1 MIRKETIDKIFEIAA
16 IEEVVGDFVNLKK
29 RGANL
34 LGNCPFH
41 NEKTPSFTVSPSKGI
56 YKCFGCGK
64 AGNSVNFIMEHEKL
78 TYPDALRQL
87 AKKYNIAI
95 EEDETI
101 SDLDREK
108 YNHRESLM
116 LTSDFAKKFFAET
129 LWNTPYGQTVGLTY
143 FKERAFRE
151 DIVKKFELGFSP
163 QEWSGLTD
171 AAKKEGF
178 DERYLIETG
187 LSIFNEE
194 KKSVYDR
201 FRNRVMFPIHN
212 ITGRVIAFGGR
223 ILATNPNSPKYVN
236 SPESEIY
243 HKSHV
248 LYGIYF
254 AKKAIREFD
263 NCFLV
268 EGYTDVVSLHQSG
281 IENVV
286 ASSGT
291 SLTTDQIRLI
301 ARFTKNITIL
311 YDGDP
316 AGIKAS
322 LRGIDMILEEGL
334 NVKIVLFPD
343 GHDPDSYVRE
353 VGGNA
358 FQEYVLKTQSDFIV
372 FKTNLLLADINNDP
386 IKKADLIRDIVESI
400 SKIPDAIKASL
411 FIKECSKLMDMDE
424 RLLLSELNK
433 FSLKKVK
440 KANNQEELSTI
451 GIESE
456 IYEAPAAIENRLN
469 DSQEKEIIRILV
481 NYAEQKIT
489 LADETGAP
497 VSFSVAEY
505 ILQVIE
511 QEQLSFVNEPY
522 VQMLGIIQQAVAN
535 RIAPSQTF
543 FSNHANQI
551 TATLAAVLL
560 SSPHNLSE
568 RWKEHDIFIPQE
580 EKILEKVVKSAL
592 NHLRL
597 NKSKKL
603 FFEIGERLKEN
614 LSEEETTMYLQTH
627 MAMREQIK
635 FIEKE
640 LGLVVLK

>member
-101 SDLDREK
+101 SDEDRDK

-116 LTSDFAKKFFAET
+116 LTSDFAKKFFVDT
-129 LWNTPYGQTVGLTY
+129 LWNSEYGQTVGLSY

-163 QEWSGLTD
+163 QEWSGLTE
-171 AAKKEGF
+171 AAKEAGF
-178 DERYLIETG
+178 EDRYLIETG
-187 LSIFNEE
+187 LSILHEE

-243 HKSHV
+243 HKSNV

-254 AKKAIREFD
+254 AKKTIRDLD

-291 SLTTDQIRLI
+291 SLTTEQIRLI
-301 ARFTKNITIL
+301 GRFTKNITIL

-343 GHDPDSYVRE
+343 GHDPDSYVRS
-353 VGGNA
+353 VGGTA

-372 FKTNLLLADINNDP
+372 FKTNLLLADTHNDP

-400 SKIPDAIKASL
+400 AKIPDAIKASL

-456 IYEAPAAIENRLN
+456 IQATPIVKENRPN
-469 DSQEKEIIRILV
+469 DSQEKEVIRILV
-481 NYAEQKIT
+481 NYANQNIT
-489 LADETGAP
+489 LADEAGKPQSISIA
-497 VSFSVAEY
+497 AY

-511 QEQLSFVNEPY
+511 QEQLAFVNEPY
-522 VQMLGIIQQAVAN
+522 IQLLGIIQAA
-535 RIAPSQTF
+535 IADGVVPSQTF
-543 FSNHANQI
+543 FSNHSNQI
-551 TATLAAVLL
+551 VATLSAALL

-568 RWKEHDIFIPQE
+568 RWKEHDIYIPQE

-635 FIEKE
+635 FFERE
-640 LGLVVLK
+640 LGLVILK

>member
-101 SDLDREK
+101 SDEDREK

-116 LTSDFAKKFFAET
+116 LTTDFAKKFFVDT
-129 LWNTPYGQTVGLTY
+129 LWNTEYGQTVGLSY

-171 AAKKEGF
+171 AAKEAGF
-178 DERYLIETG
+178 EDRYLIETG
-187 LSIFNEE
+187 LSILHEE

-243 HKSHV
+243 HKSNV

-254 AKKAIREFD
+254 AKKTIRDLD

-291 SLTTDQIRLI
+291 SLTTEQIRLI
-301 ARFTKNITIL
+301 GRFTKNITIL

-343 GHDPDSYVRE
+343 GHDPDSYVRS
-353 VGGNA
+353 VGGTA

-372 FKTNLLLADINNDP
+372 FKTNLLLADTHNDP

-400 SKIPDAIKASL
+400 AKIPDAIKASL

-456 IYEAPAAIENRLN
+456 IQATPIVKENRPN
-469 DSQEKEIIRILV
+469 DAQEKEVIRILV
-481 NYAEQKIT
+481 NYANQNIT
-489 LADETGAP
+489 LADEAGKPQSISIA
-497 VSFSVAEY
+497 AY

-511 QEQLSFVNEPY
+511 QEQLTFVNEPY
-522 VQMLGIIQQAVAN
+522 IQLLGIIQAAIADG
-535 RIAPSQTF
+535 IAPSQTF
-543 FSNHANQI
+543 FSNHSNQI
-551 TATLAAVLL
+551 VATLSAALL

-568 RWKEHDIFIPQE
+568 RWKEHDIYIPQE

-635 FIEKE
+635 FFERE

>member
-87 AKKYNIAI
+87 AKKYNIPI

-101 SDLDREK
+101 SDEDRDK

-116 LTSDFAKKFFAET
+116 LTSDFAKKFFVDT
-129 LWNTPYGQTVGLTY
+129 LWNTEYGQTVGLSY

-163 QEWSGLTD
+163 QEWSGLTES
-171 AAKKEGF
+171 AKEAGF
-178 DERYLIETG
+178 EDRYLIETG
-187 LSIFNEE
+187 LSILHEE

-223 ILATNPNSPKYVN
+223 ILAANPNSPKYVN

-243 HKSHV
+243 HKSNV

-254 AKKAIREFD
+254 AKKTIRDLD

-291 SLTTDQIRLI
+291 SLTTEQIRLI
-301 ARFTKNITIL
+301 GRFTKNITIL

-343 GHDPDSYVRE
+343 GHDPDSYVRS
-353 VGGNA
+353 VGGTA

-372 FKTNLLLADINNDP
+372 FKTNLLLADTHNDP

-400 SKIPDAIKASL
+400 AKIPDAIKASL

-456 IYEAPAAIENRLN
+456 IQATPIVKENRPN
-469 DSQEKEIIRILV
+469 DSQEKEVIRILV
-481 NYAEQKIT
+481 NYANQNIT
-489 LADETGAP
+489 LADEAGKPQSISIA
-497 VSFSVAEY
+497 AY

-511 QEQLSFVNEPY
+511 QEQLAFVNEPY
-522 VQMLGIIQQAVAN
+522 IQLLGIIQAALAEGIV
-535 RIAPSQTF
+535 PSQTF
-543 FSNHANQI
+543 FSNHSNQI
-551 TATLAAVLL
+551 VATLSAALL

-568 RWKEHDIFIPQE
+568 RWKEHDIYIPQE

-635 FIEKE
+635 FFERE

>member
-101 SDLDREK
+101 SDEDREK

-116 LTSDFAKKFFAET
+116 LTSDFAKKFFVDT
-129 LWNTPYGQTVGLTY
+129 LWNTEYGQTVGLSY

-163 QEWSGLTD
+163 QEWSGLTE
-171 AAKKEGF
+171 AAKEAGF
-178 DERYLIETG
+178 EDRYLIETG
-187 LSIFNEE
+187 LSILHEE

-243 HKSHV
+243 HKSNV

-254 AKKAIREFD
+254 AKKTIRDLD

-291 SLTTDQIRLI
+291 SLTTEQIRLI
-301 ARFTKNITIL
+301 GRFTKNITIL

-343 GHDPDSYVRE
+343 GHDPDSYVRS
-353 VGGNA
+353 VGGTA

-372 FKTNLLLADINNDP
+372 FKTNLLLADTHNDP

-400 SKIPDAIKASL
+400 AKIPDAIKASL

-456 IYEAPAAIENRLN
+456 IQATPIVKENRPN
-469 DSQEKEIIRILV
+469 DSQEKEVIRILV
-481 NYAEQKIT
+481 NYANQNII
-489 LADETGAP
+489 LADEAGKPQSISIA
-497 VSFSVAEY
+497 AY

-511 QEQLSFVNEPY
+511 QEQLTFVNEPY
-522 VQMLGIIQQAVAN
+522 IQLLGIIQAA
-535 RIAPSQTF
+535 IADGVVPSQTF
-543 FSNHANQI
+543 FSNHSNQI
-551 TATLAAVLL
+551 VATLSAALL

-568 RWKEHDIFIPQE
+568 RWKEHDIYIPQE

-635 FIEKE
+635 FFERE
-640 LGLVVLK
+640 LGLVILK

>member
-95 EEDETI
+95 EEEETI
-101 SDLDREK
+101 TDEDREK

-116 LTSDFAKKFFAET
+116 LTSDFAKKFFVDT
-129 LWNTPYGQTVGLTY
+129 LWNTEYGQTVGLSY

-163 QEWSGLTD
+163 QEWSGLTE
-171 AAKKEGF
+171 AAKEAGF
-178 DERYLIETG
+178 EDRYLIETG
-187 LSIFNEE
+187 LSILHEE

-243 HKSHV
+243 HKSNV

-254 AKKAIREFD
+254 AKKTIRDLD

-291 SLTTDQIRLI
+291 SLTTEQIRLI
-301 ARFTKNITIL
+301 GRFTKNITIL

-334 NVKIVLFPD
+334 NVKIILFPD
-343 GHDPDSYVRE
+343 GHDPDSYVRS
-353 VGGNA
+353 VGGTA

-372 FKTNLLLADINNDP
+372 FKTNLLLADTHNDP

-400 SKIPDAIKASL
+400 AKIPDAIKASL

-456 IYEAPAAIENRLN
+456 IQATPIVKENRPN
-469 DSQEKEIIRILV
+469 DSQEKEVIRILV
-481 NYAEQKIT
+481 NYANQNII
-489 LADETGAP
+489 LADEAGKPQSISIA
-497 VSFSVAEY
+497 AY

-511 QEQLSFVNEPY
+511 QEQLTLVNEPY
-522 VQMLGIIQQAVAN
+522 IQLLGIIQAA
-535 RIAPSQTF
+535 IADGIVPSQTF
-543 FSNHANQI
+543 FSNHSNQI
-551 TATLAAVLL
+551 VATLSAALL

-568 RWKEHDIFIPQE
+568 RWKEHDIYIPQE

-635 FIEKE
+635 FFERE
-640 LGLVVLK
+640 LGLVILK

>member
-101 SDLDREK
+101 SDEDREK

-116 LTSDFAKKFFAET
+116 LTTDFAKKFFVDT
-129 LWNTPYGQTVGLTY
+129 LWNTEYGQTVGLSY

-171 AAKKEGF
+171 ASKEAGF
-178 DERYLIETG
+178 EDRYLIETG
-187 LSIFNEE
+187 LSILHEE

-243 HKSHV
+243 HKSNV

-254 AKKAIREFD
+254 AKKTIRDLD

-291 SLTTDQIRLI
+291 SLTTEQIRLI
-301 ARFTKNITIL
+301 GRFTKNITIL

-343 GHDPDSYVRE
+343 GHDPDSYVRS
-353 VGGNA
+353 VGGTA

-372 FKTNLLLADINNDP
+372 FKTNLLLADTHNDP

-400 SKIPDAIKASL
+400 AKIPDAIKASL

-456 IYEAPAAIENRLN
+456 IQATPIVKENRPN
-469 DSQEKEIIRILV
+469 DAQEKEVIRILV
-481 NYAEQKIT
+481 NYANQNIT
-489 LADETGAP
+489 LADEAGKPQSISIA
-497 VSFSVAEY
+497 AY

-511 QEQLSFVNEPY
+511 QEQLTFVNEPY
-522 VQMLGIIQQAVAN
+522 IQLLGIIQAAIADG
-535 RIAPSQTF
+535 IAPSQTF
-543 FSNHANQI
+543 FSNHSNQI
-551 TATLAAVLL
+551 VATLSAALL

-568 RWKEHDIFIPQE
+568 RWKEHDIYIPQE

-635 FIEKE
+635 FFERE

>member
-1 MIRKETIDKIFEIAA
+1 MSRIPEHIIDQILQTAR
-16 IEEVVGDFVNLKK
+16 IEEVIGEFVQLKRSGSNLK
-29 RGANL
+29 GL
-34 LGNCPFH
+34 SPFTD
-41 NEKTPSFTVSPSKGI
+41 ERTASFMVSPAKQI
-56 YKCFGCGK
+56 FKCFSSGK
-64 AGNSVNFIMEHEKL
+64 GGTVVSFLMEKEHF
-78 TYPDALRQL
+78 TYPEAIKYL
-87 AKKYNIAI
+87 AVKYNIEI
-95 EEDETI
+95 EETVQSDE
-101 SDLDREK
+101 DVAQANEK
-108 YNHRESLM
+108 ESMYLVSEFASKYFQDVLM
-116 LTSDFAKKFFAET
+116 
-129 LWNTPYGQTVGLTY
+129 NTEEGKAIAYTY
-143 FKERAFRE
+143 FKERGFTN
-151 DIVKKFELGFSP
+151 DTIKKFQLGYSP
-163 QEWSGLTD
+163 NTWDALTKEALGKGYKLEFLEKTGLTIVGED
-171 AAKKEGF
+171 KQF
-178 DERYLIETG
+178 
-187 LSIFNEE
+187 
-194 KKSVYDR
+194 DR
-201 FRNRVMFPIHN
+201 FKGRVMFPIHSMS
-212 ITGRVIAFGGR
+212 GRILGFGGR
-223 ILATNPNSPKYVN
+223 TLSSDKKTAKYVN
-236 SPESEIY
+236 SPESDIY
-243 HKSHV
+243 HKSKI
-248 LYGIYF
+248 LYGIYQ
-254 AKKAIREFD
+254 AKKEIAKQD

-291 SLTTDQIRLI
+291 SLTTEQIRLI

-456 IYEAPAAIENRLN
+456 IYAAPAAIENRLN

-543 FSNHANQI
+543 FSNHSNQI

>member
-1 MIRKETIDKIFEIAA
+1 
-16 IEEVVGDFVNLKK
+16 
-29 RGANL
+29 
-34 LGNCPFH
+34 
-41 NEKTPSFTVSPSKGI
+41 
-56 YKCFGCGK
+56 
-64 AGNSVNFIMEHEKL
+64 
-78 TYPDALRQL
+78 
-87 AKKYNIAI
+87 
-95 EEDETI
+95 
-101 SDLDREK
+101 
-108 YNHRESLM
+108 
-116 LTSDFAKKFFAET
+116 
-129 LWNTPYGQTVGLTY
+129 
-143 FKERAFRE
+143 
-151 DIVKKFELGFSP
+151 
-163 QEWSGLTD
+163 
-171 AAKKEGF
+171 
-178 DERYLIETG
+178 
-187 LSIFNEE
+187 
-194 KKSVYDR
+194 
-201 FRNRVMFPIHN
+201 
-212 ITGRVIAFGGR
+212 
-223 ILATNPNSPKYVN
+223 
-236 SPESEIY
+236 
-243 HKSHV
+243 
-248 LYGIYF
+248 
-254 AKKAIREFD
+254 
-263 NCFLV
+263 
-268 EGYTDVVSLHQSG
+268 
-281 IENVV
+281 
-286 ASSGT
+286 
-291 SLTTDQIRLI
+291 
-301 ARFTKNITIL
+301 
-311 YDGDP
+311 
-316 AGIKAS
+316 
-322 LRGIDMILEEGL
+322 
-334 NVKIVLFPD
+334 
-343 GHDPDSYVRE
+343 
-353 VGGNA
+353 
-358 FQEYVLKTQSDFIV
+358 
-372 FKTNLLLADINNDP
+372 
-386 IKKADLIRDIVESI
+386 
-400 SKIPDAIKASL
+400 
-411 FIKECSKLMDMDE
+411 MDMDE

-456 IYEAPAAIENRLN
+456 IHAAPAAIENRLN

-543 FSNHANQI
+543 FSNHSNQI